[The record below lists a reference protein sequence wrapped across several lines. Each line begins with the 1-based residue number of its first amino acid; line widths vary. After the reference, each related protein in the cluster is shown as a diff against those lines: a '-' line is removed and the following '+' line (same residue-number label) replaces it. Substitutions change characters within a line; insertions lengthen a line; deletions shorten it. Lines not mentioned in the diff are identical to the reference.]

1 MEATDE
7 AAFEAGAGE
16 VNLRPVM
23 MKFVGELFEVEV
35 EVMRE
40 QLGRGESRRR

>member
-1 MEATDE
+1 VEATDE

-23 MKFVGELFEVEV
+23 MKLVLLKRSDGW
-35 EVMRE
+35 
-40 QLGRGESRRR
+40 G